1 VTFAEVKRL
10 HAWAAWEQELL
21 WNDLAEDL
29 RRAINSSWSIG
40 AANTSVRIIGVAQLI
55 GPTPYGSVPW
65 RLLASGIYAALLS
78 AGGVPYELPSEE
90 EWESL
95 EELMCPE
102 HGQPREVLVPRY
114 RSTVRR
120 IFSDSEIAATI
131 DTDTPDTPDTE
142 E

>member
-1 VTFAEVKRL
+1 MTFGEVQRL

-29 RRAINSSWSIG
+29 KRAINSMWSIG
-40 AANTSVRIIGVAQLI
+40 AANTSIRIIGVAQVI
-55 GPTPYGSVPW
+55 GPTPYKSVPW
-65 RLLASGIYAALLS
+65 SLLAGGVYAALLA
-78 AGGVPYELPSEE
+78 AGGVPYELPSDE
-90 EWESL
+90 EWVSL

-120 IFSDSEIAATI
+120 IFSDMEIAATI
-131 DTDTPDTPDTE
+131 DTDTPDTGTE